1 MRYKDNSNLKSAEMT
16 SVPTLI
22 EEKITMTNRLQTTHS
37 ILALLALSGLAFA
50 GCNKETPEAATPEQ
64 APAEAPAEETATDE
78 ERDEAELS
86 DVNISD
92 KIREAC
98 GISDTDAHFEFD
110 SAHVRPQDEAMF
122 KSLADCFIDGPLKGE
137 KILFVGHADA
147 RGEADYNL
155 VLAGR
160 RAENISGA
168 LKSAGVPE
176 GQLSATSRGEMDA
189 KGQDEASMA
198 HDRRVDILL
207 ASE

>member
-1 MRYKDNSNLKSAEMT
+1 
-16 SVPTLI
+16 
-22 EEKITMTNRLQTTHS
+22 
-37 ILALLALSGLAFA
+37 LALLALSGLAFA
-50 GCNKETPEAATPEQ
+50 GCNKDATPEPATPEQ
-64 APAEAPAEETATDE
+64 APVEAEPTTASAEEPK
-78 ERDEAELS
+78 DEAELS

-110 SAHVRPQDEAMF
+110 SANVRPEDEAMF
-122 KSLADCFIDGPLKGE
+122 SNLAQCFIDGPLKGE

-147 RGEADYNL
+147 RGEAEYNL

-168 LKSAGVPE
+168 LKNAGVAAE
-176 GQLSATSRGEMDA
+176 QLSATSRGEMDA
-189 KGQDEASMA
+189 KGDDESSMA
-198 HDRRVDILL
+198 QDRRVDILL